1 MTPQAALGV
10 VFLIVPAVGLGV
22 ALVVALWKVSRRRR
36 SGQARLSPSEQY
48 ERDAGDL
55 RKAGYL
61 RRSGNVGL
69 WGVGAG
75 GYLGGSG
82 GCGAGGHGGHGGC
95 GGGAGCGGCGGCGP
109 S

>member
-10 VFLIVPAVGLGV
+10 VFLVVPVVGLGV

-55 RKAGYL
+55 NKAGYL

-69 WGVGAG
+69 WGIGAP
-75 GYLGGSG
+75 GYLDGSG
-82 GCGAGGHGGHGGC
+82 GCG
-95 GGGAGCGGCGGCGP
+95 GGG

>member
-1 MTPQAALGV
+1 MNPQAALGT
-10 VFLIVPAVGLGV
+10 VFLVVPLVGLGV
-22 ALVVALWKVSRRRR
+22 ALMVALWKVSRRRR

-75 GYLGGSG
+75 GYLDGSG
-82 GCGAGGHGGHGGC
+82 GCG
-95 GGGAGCGGCGGCGP
+95 GGG